1 MLYDEDVTLAKN
13 LFALNIIDKL
23 KYERF
28 LKLLKE
34 SHTQG
39 CAETLVDEIGIADE
53 IVQQSIATTF
63 DIPEIV
69 INEGHITLKE
79 PLLSA
84 STCLKYRI
92 TPLTLTGMELS
103 VAFVDPPYKPLIDL
117 LKQESKRVIIPIVIT
132 LANYRNL
139 VKSKGAIVD
148 EIKTLTS
155 RFNIEQFDMKL
166 IGRDRVIEAQKHGKL
181 PPFDVLI
188 EEIIIHALRIDAH
201 DVHFEPTENELRIR
215 TDRFG
220 VLERLISLPREF
232 SENFS
237 NIFKTKADLNA
248 FEKRKPQEGGFTAN
262 IGTRQIDVRVNIL
275 PSVYGERI
283 AVRLFVKTTSVKPI
297 EDLGLSNTN
306 LEKIL
311 YLISKPSGLVLITGS
326 AGSGKSTTLYSAVNE
341 LESEGKNILTVE
353 DPVEFKLDFAT
364 QVNAGAD
371 KSFGFAEALKSIL
384 RHRPNIILIG
394 EIRDTETGIVAAEAA
409 LNGNLVLSTMLSND
423 AIGTIPRLLQLG
435 IPPFWLAPTLAGVVY
450 QQLVRTICPDCKQ
463 SYKPSTAELN
473 RLGISDYTSELIFY
487 KGQGCK
493 TCNTS
498 GYLGRTAIHELLTV
512 NDQLKDLIYQSA
524 PLMKL
529 KEAALLN
536 GFKTIRYSAI
546 RKVLLGNT
554 TSSEIFRVLG

>member
-23 KYERF
+23 KHDKF

-34 SHTQG
+34 THTRG
-39 CAETLVDEIGIADE
+39 CAEVLVDEIGVADE

-79 PLLSA
+79 PLLSH
-84 STCLKYRI
+84 STCMKYRI
-92 TPLTLTGMELS
+92 IPLTLTGMELT

-117 LKQESKRVIIPIVIT
+117 LKQESKRVIIPIVIA

-139 VKSKGAIVD
+139 VKSKGTKVE

-166 IGRDRVIEAQKHGKL
+166 IGKDKVIEAQKNGKL
-181 PPFDVLI
+181 PPFDVLV
-188 EEIIIHALRIDAH
+188 EEIIIRALKNDAH
-201 DVHFEPTENELRIR
+201 DIHFEPMENELRVR
-215 TDRFG
+215 TDKFG

-232 SENFS
+232 NENFA
-237 NIFKTKADLNA
+237 NIFKTRADLNA
-248 FEKRKPQEGGFTAN
+248 FEKRKPQEGGFSAN
-262 IGTRQIDVRVNIL
+262 IGTRQVDLRVSIL

-283 AVRLFVKTTSVKPI
+283 ALRLFVKTTSIRPI
-297 EDLGLSNTN
+297 EDIGLSSRN
-306 LEKIL
+306 LEKLL
-311 YLISKPSGLVLITGS
+311 YLISKPSGLVLITGP

-341 LESEGKNILTVE
+341 LDVAEKNILTVE
-353 DPVEFKLDFAT
+353 DPIEFKLDFAT
-364 QVNAGAD
+364 QVQAGAE

-384 RHRPNIILIG
+384 RQRPNVILIG
-394 EIRDTETGIVAAEAA
+394 EIRDVETGIVAAEAA
-409 LNGNLVLSTMLSND
+409 LNGNLVLSTMLSSD
-423 AIGTIPRLLQLG
+423 AIGTIPRLLQFG
-435 IPPFWLAPTLAGVVY
+435 IPSYWLAPTLSGVVY

-463 SYKPSTAELN
+463 SYKPSNEELR
-473 RLGISDYTSELIFY
+473 RLGITDYTSDLIFY
-487 KGQGCK
+487 RGQGCK
-493 TCNTS
+493 TCNSS
-498 GYLGRTAIHELLTV
+498 GYFGRTAIHELLTI
-512 NDQLKDLIYQSA
+512 DDLLRDLIYQNA
-524 PLMKL
+524 PLTKL

-536 GFKTIRYSAI
+536 GFRTIRYSAI